1 MRDRKTAPN
10 EQEIFQLAY
19 LHAQVCF
26 FGQASSQV
34 RLIRLKEPVQSARQ
48 SVDMIYTPD
57 KYILSIKNNLMKGTE
72 WLPLSL
78 EPCNGCKKISI
89 K

>member
-10 EQEIFQLAY
+10 EQEKFQFAY
-19 LHAQVCF
+19 LHAQVRF
-26 FGQASSQV
+26 FEQASSQV
-34 RLIRLKEPVQSARQ
+34 RLIRDKEPVKNTRQ
-48 SVDMIYTPD
+48 SVDMIYTD
-57 KYILSIKNNLMKGTE
+57 KNILSIKNNLMKGTE

-78 EPCNGCKKISI
+78 LEPCNGCKKISI